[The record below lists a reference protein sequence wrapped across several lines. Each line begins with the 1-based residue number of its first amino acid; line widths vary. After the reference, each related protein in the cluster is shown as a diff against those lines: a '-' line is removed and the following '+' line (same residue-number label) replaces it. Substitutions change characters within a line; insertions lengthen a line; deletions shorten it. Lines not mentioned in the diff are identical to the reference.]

1 MSQGGLSQSL
11 RFGVK
16 ALTFDVFG
24 TVVDYRRSITA
35 LGRAITARTGVP
47 VDWAALAD
55 AWRGEYRPGMDAAM
69 APGSEW
75 VDVDEIYRRAL
86 RRLAPSFGLQALPP
100 EDFEELAGVWSRLT
114 PWGDSVPGLQR
125 LRGRFI
131 LAALSNGNLRMLVD
145 MARHAG
151 LPWDLVLSAE
161 MCGAYKPDPR
171 PYRMALGLLRL
182 RPDELLMVAA
192 HAAELRAV
200 QQLGIRTALVIR
212 PLEHGPGVDV
222 DLGGTFDVVAN
233 DLTDL
238 ADQLGV

>member
-1 MSQGGLSQSL
+1 MSEGGQSQSL

-35 LGRAITARTGVP
+35 LGRTITGRTGVG

-69 APGSEW
+69 AAGGEW

-131 LAALSNGNLRMLVD
+131 LAALST
-145 MARHAG
+145 AT
-151 LPWDLVLSAE
+151 
-161 MCGAYKPDPR
+161 CGCWWIWPA
-171 PYRMALGLLRL
+171 
-182 RPDELLMVAA
+182 
-192 HAAELRAV
+192 
-200 QQLGIRTALVIR
+200 T
-212 PLEHGPGVDV
+212 PGCP
-222 DLGGTFDVVAN
+222 GTWC
-233 DLTDL
+233 
-238 ADQLGV
+238 

>member
-1 MSQGGLSQSL
+1 
-11 RFGVK
+11 
-16 ALTFDVFG
+16 
-24 TVVDYRRSITA
+24 
-35 LGRAITARTGVP
+35 
-47 VDWAALAD
+47 
-55 AWRGEYRPGMDAAM
+55 
-69 APGSEW
+69 
-75 VDVDEIYRRAL
+75 
-86 RRLAPSFGLQALPP
+86 
-100 EDFEELAGVWSRLT
+100 
-114 PWGDSVPGLQR
+114 
-125 LRGRFI
+125 
-131 LAALSNGNLRMLVD
+131 

-161 MCGAYKPDPR
+161 LCGAYKPDPR

-182 RPDELLMVAA
+182 QPDELLMVAA